1 MTTTAQSFRNKKK
14 TPPPL
19 LMRAD
24 SMTSSSDRG
33 RPAVWATPAPAV
45 ARAGG
50 RCDWSGAQC
59 FSPVK
64 AQAPFSAGSL
74 PIILARVCADQAVRL
89 GENDVLRAVTL
100 PSLHFTNAATAPA
113 CTAGPAAAPK
123 NTVPRHF
130 PRPRPSSWRALPSS
144 PPGAHDTSAR
154 AVSAGAGELLLRR
167 GCCAAGAGLA
177 GLAARKA
184 CAALGGTGFAPG
196 TDQVAGPAAA
206 RSVELPG
213 LGLGR
218 AAREAARH
226 GVGLPRL
233 GRGRRVDRERQRLR
247 RRRDGPR
254 RVGRSCSRGR
264 EGRGVSD

>member
-1 MTTTAQSFRNKKK
+1 MF
-14 TPPPL
+14 P
-19 LMRAD
+19 
-24 SMTSSSDRG
+24 
-33 RPAVWATPAPAV
+33 
-45 ARAGG
+45 
-50 RCDWSGAQC
+50 
-59 FSPVK
+59 
-64 AQAPFSAGSL
+64 AGSVL
-74 PIILARVCADQAVRL
+74 IILARVCADQAVRL

-154 AVSAGAGELLLRR
+154 AVSAGIGELLLRR

-184 CAALGGTGFAPG
+184 CEALGGGTGFAPG
-196 TDQVAGPAAA
+196 TDQVTGPASA

-226 GVGLPRL
+226 GIGLPRP
-233 GRGRRVDRERQRLR
+233 GRRRRVARERQRLR
-247 RRRDGPR
+247 
-254 RVGRSCSRGR
+254 
-264 EGRGVSD
+264 